1 LLSTRRRRTAQV
13 ERTRRREASQQ
24 VSTGSAARPCKLARI
39 AFIVALLARRA
50 SGMAATLKTAAPPV
64 AATRTQTISFVRHGQ
79 AQHNV
84 RAEAKRDAGCPF
96 EEFIDAMKLDDAFD
110 ADLTDVGR
118 EQARSAHAPEVQL
131 VVASPLSR
139 AVETASL
146 MYPGREVVCVE
157 ELREWCGQLVNSK
170 RRTASQLK
178 ERFPF
183 VDVSHLP
190 ENDERW
196 DAEVLEEEA
205 SVARRGMAAL
215 AWLARRPE
223 DNIAV
228 VAHGGLLAVT
238 FDPEQHGGHSCVEAP
253 NACTPRFS
261 NCECRTV
268 QLFTGDGAFRVR
280 SG

>member
-1 LLSTRRRRTAQV
+1 
-13 ERTRRREASQQ
+13 
-24 VSTGSAARPCKLARI
+24 
-39 AFIVALLARRA
+39 
-50 SGMAATLKTAAPPV
+50 MAATLKTAAPPV

-96 EEFIDAMKLDDAFD
+96 DDFIATMREDDAFD
-110 ADLTDVGR
+110 ADLTEAGR
-118 EQARSAHAPEVQL
+118 AQARSARAPDVQL

-146 MYPGREVVCVE
+146 MYPGREIVCVE

-178 ERFPF
+178 KRFPF
-183 VDVSHLP
+183 VDVSQLN
-190 ENDERW
+190 EDDQRW

-215 AWLARRPE
+215 TWLARRPE

-238 FDPEQHGGHSCVEAP
+238 FDPEGHGGHSCVEAP
-253 NACTPRFS
+253 NACTKRFS
-261 NCECRTV
+261 NCEVRTV
-268 QLFTGDGAFRVR
+268 TLVTEDGGARFSVR